1 MHIISPGWQTAKDWL
16 MSLESLWQRYAGGGY
31 AAVRDATPAGAGE
44 CFYLA
49 LIAFAEGEPDRAA
62 RWATMA
68 AERAPQSRVYTQ
80 AATYLARTAGAGTAR
95 VYDDGAAFAAFIR
108 GGGNVGLYAAVS
120 AALRALYGEY
130 ESLRLLD
137 IGVGD
142 GLALLPALTP
152 AVIRLNLVEP
162 SAALFAV
169 TRAALDARGIAYQA
183 HGVTLAEFMAS
194 AEGQRGQW
202 DVIQAT
208 WSLQSIPPDER
219 LAALRWLRTHGKR
232 AIIAEFD
239 VPDFGATLSPER
251 VRYFVARY
259 ERGLAEYDGDSG
271 LVAQGFLLPVFCGA
285 FDRAA
290 ARTNWEGPAQGWSG
304 DLRAAGFAQV
314 IARTLYPYF
323 WADAVLF
330 DAR

>member
-1 MHIISPGWQTAKDWL
+1 VTLGT
-16 MSLESLWQRYAGGGY
+16 LWQRYVADGY
-31 AAVRDATPAGAGE
+31 AAVRQASPADAEG

-49 LIAFAEGEPDRAA
+49 LIAFAEGEPDHAA
-62 RWATMA
+62 RWASA
-68 AERAPQSRVYTQ
+68 AAGRQPESRVYTQ
-80 AATYLARTAGAGTAR
+80 AAAYLARVVGAGTAR
-95 VYDDGAAFAAFIR
+95 VYDDGTAFAAFIR
-108 GGGNVGLYAAVS
+108 GGGNVGLYAAVN

-130 ESLRLLD
+130 EALRLLD

-152 AVIRLNLVEP
+152 AVTSLDLVEP
-162 SAALFAV
+162 SAALLAA
-169 TRAALDARGIAYQA
+169 TRAALEARGIAHRA
-183 HGVTLAEFMAS
+183 HPQTLGEFMVS

-219 LAALRWLRTHGKR
+219 PAVFGWLRAHGAR
-232 AIIAEFD
+232 AVIAEFD
-239 VPDFGATLSPER
+239 APQFAAPLSPER

-259 ERGLAEYDGDSG
+259 EHGLAEYDGDGG
-271 LVAQGFLLPVFCGA
+271 LVAQGFLLPVFFGA
-285 FDRAA
+285 FDRTA
-290 ARTNWEGPAQGWSG
+290 ARTNWEGPIQGWSD

-314 IARTLYPYF
+314 AVRPLYPYF
-323 WADAVLF
+323 WAEAVLL

>member
-1 MHIISPGWQTAKDWL
+1 MP
-16 MSLESLWQRYAGGGY
+16 LETLWQRYTAGGY
-31 AAVRDATPAGAGE
+31 AAMRDAIPADAEG

-62 RWATMA
+62 RWATAA
-68 AERAPQSRVYTQ
+68 AERQPESRVYTQ
-80 AATYLARTAGAGTAR
+80 AAAYLAHVVQAGTAR
-95 VYDDGAAFAAFIR
+95 VYDDGTAFAAFIR

-120 AALRALYGEY
+120 AVLRAIYGEY

-152 AVIRLNLVEP
+152 AVTRLDLVEP
-162 SAALFAV
+162 SVAMLSA
-169 TRAALDARGIAYQA
+169 TRAALEARGIVYGAYPQ
-183 HGVTLAEFMAS
+183 TLAEFMAS
-194 AEGQRGQW
+194 VDGQRGEW

-219 LAALRWLRTHGKR
+219 PAAFRWLRAHGAR
-232 AIIAEFD
+232 VLIAEFD
-239 VPDFGATLSPER
+239 VPEFAAPLSPER

-259 ERGLAEYDGDSG
+259 ERGLAEYSGDGG
-271 LVAQGFLLPVFCGA
+271 LVAQGFLLPVLFGA
-285 FDRAA
+285 FDRTA
-290 ARTNWEGPAQGWSG
+290 ARTNWEGPIQDWMD
-304 DLRAAGFAQV
+304 DLRAVGFAQV
-314 IARTLYPYF
+314 TARTLYPYF
-323 WADAVLF
+323 WADAVLL